1 MPVLSTMGL
10 KKIYVAPS
18 TSSENMPAN
27 GTGGWL
33 DLGDVYKDTC
43 TLKDADGTE
52 TKHESETSNKIL
64 IQYEPGET
72 TVELTLMDPDLE
84 LLSRY
89 FGGTITGATGARKW
103 VRPKKLPYK
112 EWAIWQSPEEGMFV
126 GCPNARIIPKFEI
139 TYSAKGICLVPMTI
153 KYQSEL
159 QIDESMVDPTKETQ
173 TKES

>member
-10 KKIYVAPS
+10 KKIFVAPS
-18 TSSENMPAN
+18 TSNENMPAN

-52 TKHESETSNKIL
+52 TKHESETSNKSINL
-64 IQYEPGET
+64 YEPGET

-84 LLSRY
+84 QLSRY
-89 FGGTITGATGARKW
+89 FGGTISGSTGSRKW
-103 VRPKKLPYK
+103 TRPRKLPYK
-112 EWAIWQSPEEGMFV
+112 EWAIWQQPEEGLFI
-126 GCPNARIIPKFEI
+126 GCPNAVIRPKFEI

-153 KYQSEL
+153 KYQAEL
-159 QIDESMVDPTKETQ
+159 QIDEGLKDPTQ
-173 TKES
+173 ASQS

>member
-1 MPVLSTMGL
+1 MPVLATMGL
-10 KKIYVAPS
+10 KKIWITPS
-18 TSSENMPAN
+18 TGSDAMPAN
-27 GTGGWL
+27 GAAWV

-52 TKHESETSNKIL
+52 TTHESETSSKKI

-84 LLSRY
+84 KLVKY
-89 FGGTITGATGARKW
+89 FGGSFTGTNGKRKW
-103 VRPKKLPYK
+103 IRPRKLPYK
-112 EWAIWQSPEEGMFV
+112 EWAVWQQPEEGLLV

-153 KYQSEL
+153 KYQAETHVSE
-159 QIDESMVDPTKETQ
+159 ENVDPSKA
-173 TKES
+173 

>member
-1 MPVLSTMGL
+1 MPVLATMGL
-10 KKIYVAPS
+10 KKIWITPS
-18 TSSENMPAN
+18 TGSETMPAN
-27 GTGGWL
+27 GAAWN

-52 TKHESETSNKIL
+52 TTHESETSSKKI

-84 LLSRY
+84 KLVKY
-89 FGGTITGATGARKW
+89 FGGTLSGTTGKRKW
-103 VRPKKLPYK
+103 IRPRKLPYK
-112 EWAIWQSPEEGMFV
+112 EWAVWQQPEEGLLI

-153 KYQSEL
+153 KYQAETHVN
-159 QIDESMVDPTKETQ
+159 EENVDPSKA
-173 TKES
+173 